1 LSFTKAGF
9 RARLTKSWI
18 PDQLKLSPNMPKKT
32 FEAAMKRLEEIVTE
46 LEDGNLSLEVSLK
59 RYEEGVQLTRFCS
72 EKLDHAES
80 RIKELVKEGGEFR
93 VKDTD
98 I

>member
-1 LSFTKAGF
+1 M
-9 RARLTKSWI
+9 
-18 PDQLKLSPNMPKKT
+18 Q
-32 FEAAMKRLEEIVTE
+32 RLEEIVTE
-46 LEDGNLSLEVSLK
+46 LEEGNLSLEVSLK

-72 EKLDHAES
+72 EKLDHAEN

>member
-1 LSFTKAGF
+1 
-9 RARLTKSWI
+9 
-18 PDQLKLSPNMPKKT
+18 MPKKT
-32 FEAAMKRLEEIVTE
+32 FEAAMQRLEEIVTE
-46 LEDGNLSLEVSLK
+46 LEEGNLSLEVSLK

-72 EKLDHAES
+72 EKLDHAEN